1 MAAGYSEIKGAFIM
15 IIPVSVKNQSID
27 SSGITSDYK
36 AAISEYVWNGFEANA
51 TRIAIEYTLNEAFGV
66 KDLIIKDNG
75 DGIKYEDLQETF
87 GAFLA
92 SKKNLL
98 SLQLKSKVNKGKG
111 RFSFIAFS
119 NNAQW
124 HTIYKDNNIYKE
136 YDITMSSDK
145 KEVIDCSEPQLS
157 EKNTTGTEVRFTSIN
172 TLTAENMEFKIIE
185 AALLKDFAW
194 FLYLYKD
201 KNVELAVNK
210 EKIDYKK
217 YINTELSEKFL
228 VTIEEYKFE
237 INLVVWQE
245 SISEKFCCYYF
256 DDKNVL
262 KGSRTTTFNRNT
274 INFNH
279 SVFVKSEFFDDK
291 ENVVDDHEDAQ
302 INMFESSDEK
312 KILKKL
318 HKEIQKRIEKKINIY
333 LSDKAEEAVE
343 AMITERKTF
352 PKFPNDVYGQMR
364 KNDLKNVTKEIF
376 KLEPSIFHRLK
387 YVQEKSLLG
396 FLNLLLSSEERENVL
411 TIIEQIVE
419 LSPKQRDDF
428 SKILKKTS
436 LENII
441 DTIKFIED
449 RYRVIELLK
458 TIVYDLTKYA
468 NERDHIQKIVEKH
481 FWLFG
486 EQYNLASADQ
496 RMQKALEQ
504 YRNILYGEENITAKL
519 NPDAENERRMDIFM
533 CNTRNFETT
542 FETTLEENI
551 VVELK
556 APKVTLT
563 KKVLRQI
570 EDYMEY
576 IRRQPQFNSELRR
589 WKFIAVCREVDEHV
603 KSQYKVFEDR
613 GKVGL
618 VLKGDNCEVY
628 ALTWDDI
635 FKSFEMIHKPLLERL
650 KYDRERVANEL
661 LTAAGDA
668 EGREKA
674 DVLTEIAVAQM

>member
-1 MAAGYSEIKGAFIM
+1 M
-15 IIPVSVKNQSID
+15 
-27 SSGITSDYK
+27 
-36 AAISEYVWNGFEANA
+36 
-51 TRIAIEYTLNEAFGV
+51 
-66 KDLIIKDNG
+66 
-75 DGIKYEDLQETF
+75 
-87 GAFLA
+87 
-92 SKKNLL
+92 
-98 SLQLKSKVNKGKG
+98 KSKANKGKG

-119 NNAQW
+119 SNAEW
-124 HTIYKDNNIYKE
+124 HTVYKDNNVYKE
-136 YDITMSSDK
+136 YDINMSSDK

-157 EKNTTGTEVRFTSIN
+157 DRQETGTEVKFTNIN
-172 TLTAENMEFKIIE
+172 ILTAENMGFEIIE
-185 AALLKDFAW
+185 PALLKDFAW
-194 FLYLYKD
+194 FLYLYKNE
-201 KNVELAVNK
+201 NVEIVVND
-210 EKIDYKK
+210 EKIDYEK
-217 YINTELSEKFL
+217 YINTELSEKSM
-228 VTIEEYKFE
+228 VTIEGYRFE

-262 KGSRTTTFNRNT
+262 KGNRTTTFNRNT

-291 ENVVDDHEDAQ
+291 ENVISDHDDTQ
-302 INMFESSDEK
+302 INMFEYPDEK

-318 HKEIQKRIEKKINIY
+318 HKEIQMLIEKKISVY

-352 PKFPNDVYGQMR
+352 PEFPDDVYGQMR
-364 KNDLKNVTKEIF
+364 KNDLKKVTKEIF
-376 KLEPSIFHRLK
+376 KLEPLIFHKLK
-387 YVQEKSLLG
+387 QIQEKSLLG

-411 TIIEQIVE
+411 TIIEQVVE
-419 LSPKQRDDF
+419 LSPQQRTDF
-428 SKILKKTS
+428 SMILKKTS

-449 RYRVIELLK
+449 RYKVIELLK
-458 TIVYDLTKYA
+458 SIVYDLTKFA
-468 NERDHIQKIVEKH
+468 NERDHVQKIVERH

-504 YRNILYGEENITAKL
+504 YRNILYGEEDVAAKL
-519 NPDAENERRMDIFM
+519 NSDVENERRMDVFL
-533 CNTRNFETT
+533 CNTRNIETT

-556 APKVTLT
+556 APRVLLT
-563 KKVLRQI
+563 KKVLRQV
-570 EDYMEY
+570 EDYMDY
-576 IRRQPQFNSELRR
+576 VRRQPQFNSELRK
-589 WKFIAVCREVDEHV
+589 WKFIAVCKEVDDYV
-603 KSQYKVFEDR
+603 KSQYKAFEDK

-618 VLKGDNCEVY
+618 VFQVDNCEVY

-635 FKSFEMIHKPLLERL
+635 FKSFEIKHKPMLERL
-650 KYDRERVANEL
+650 KYNRERVANEL
-661 LTAAGDA
+661 MAEVSDT

-674 DVLTEIAVAQM
+674 DTLTKIAVAKVL

>member
-1 MAAGYSEIKGAFIM
+1 M

-36 AAISEYVWNGFEANA
+36 AAISEYIWNGFEANA
-51 TRIAIEYTLNEAFGV
+51 KRVIIEYTLNEAFGV
-66 KDLIIKDNG
+66 KELIIKDNG
-75 DGIKYEDLQETF
+75 DGINYDELEETF

-98 SLQLKSKVNKGKG
+98 SLQMKSKANKGKG

-119 NNAQW
+119 SNAEW
-124 HTIYKDNNIYKE
+124 HTVYKDNNVYKE
-136 YDITMSSDK
+136 YDINMSSDK

-157 EKNTTGTEVRFTSIN
+157 DRQETGTEVKFTNIN
-172 TLTAENMEFKIIE
+172 TLTAENMGFEIIE
-185 AALLKDFAW
+185 PALLKDFAW
-194 FLYLYKD
+194 FLYLYKN
-201 KNVELAVNK
+201 KNVEIVVND
-210 EKIDYKK
+210 EKIDYEK
-217 YINTELSEKFL
+217 YINTELSEKSM
-228 VTIEEYKFE
+228 VTIEGYRFE

-262 KGSRTTTFNRNT
+262 KGKRTTTFNRNT

-291 ENVVDDHEDAQ
+291 ENVISDHDDTQ
-302 INMFESSDEK
+302 INMFEHPDEK

-318 HKEIQKRIEKKINIY
+318 HKEIQMLIEKKISVY

-352 PKFPNDVYGQMR
+352 PEFPKDVYGQMR
-364 KNDLKNVTKEIF
+364 KNDLKRVTKEIF
-376 KLEPSIFHRLK
+376 KLEPLIFHKLK
-387 YVQEKSLLG
+387 QIQEKSLLG

-411 TIIEQIVE
+411 TIIEQVVE
-419 LSPKQRDDF
+419 LSPQQRSDF
-428 SKILKKTS
+428 SMILKKTS

-441 DTIKFIED
+441 DTIKSIED
-449 RYRVIELLK
+449 RYKVIELLK
-458 TIVYDLTKYA
+458 SIVYDLTKFA
-468 NERDHIQKIVEKH
+468 NERDHVQKIVERH

-504 YRNILYGEENITAKL
+504 YRNILYGEEDITAKL
-519 NPDAENERRMDIFM
+519 NSDAENERRMDIFL
-533 CNTRNFETT
+533 CNTRNIETR

-556 APKVTLT
+556 APRVLLT

-570 EDYMEY
+570 EDYMDY
-576 IRRQPQFNSELRR
+576 VRRQPQFNSELRK
-589 WKFIAVCREVDEHV
+589 WKFIAVCKEVDDYV
-603 KSQYKVFEDR
+603 KSQYKAFEDK

-618 VLKGDNCEVY
+618 VFQVDNCEVY

-635 FKSFEMIHKPLLERL
+635 FKS
-650 KYDRERVANEL
+650 
-661 LTAAGDA
+661 
-668 EGREKA
+668 
-674 DVLTEIAVAQM
+674 

>member
-1 MAAGYSEIKGAFIM
+1 MIWEANIM

-36 AAISEYVWNGFEANA
+36 AAISEYIWNGFEANA
-51 TRIAIEYTLNEAFGV
+51 KKVSIEYTLNEAFGV
-66 KDLIIKDNG
+66 KELIIKDNG
-75 DGIKYEDLQETF
+75 DGINYDELGETF

-98 SLQLKSKVNKGKG
+98 SLQIKSKANKGKG

-119 NNAQW
+119 SNAEW
-124 HTIYKDNNIYKE
+124 HTVYKDNNVYKE
-136 YDITMSSDK
+136 YDINMSSDK

-157 EKNTTGTEVRFTSIN
+157 DRQETGTEVKFTNIN
-172 TLTAENMEFKIIE
+172 TLTAENMGFEIIE
-185 AALLKDFAW
+185 PALLKDFAW
-194 FLYLYKD
+194 FLYLYKN
-201 KNVELAVNK
+201 KNVEIVVND
-210 EKIDYKK
+210 EKIDYEK
-217 YINTELSEKFL
+217 YIDTELSEKSM
-228 VTIEEYKFE
+228 VTIEGYRFE

-262 KGSRTTTFNRNT
+262 KGNRTTTFNRNT
-274 INFNH
+274 VNFNH

-291 ENVVDDHEDAQ
+291 ENVIGDHDDTQ
-302 INMFESSDEK
+302 INMFEYPDEK

-318 HKEIQKRIEKKINIY
+318 HKKIQMLIEKKISVY

-352 PKFPNDVYGQMR
+352 PEFPDDVYGQMR
-364 KNDLKNVTKEIF
+364 KNDLKRVTKEIF
-376 KLEPSIFHRLK
+376 KLEPLIFHKLK
-387 YVQEKSLLG
+387 QIQEKSLLG

-411 TIIEQIVE
+411 TIIEQVVE
-419 LSPKQRDDF
+419 LSPQQRTDF
-428 SKILKKTS
+428 SMILKKTS

-449 RYRVIELLK
+449 RYKVIELLK
-458 TIVYDLTKYA
+458 SIVYDLTKFA
-468 NERDHIQKIVEKH
+468 NERDHVQKIVERH

-504 YRNILYGEENITAKL
+504 YRNILYGEEDVTAKL
-519 NPDAENERRMDIFM
+519 NSDAENERRMDIFL
-533 CNTRNFETT
+533 CNTRNIETT

-556 APKVTLT
+556 APRVLLT
-563 KKVLRQI
+563 KKVLRQV
-570 EDYMEY
+570 EDYMDY
-576 IRRQPQFNSELRR
+576 VRRQPQFNSELRK
-589 WKFIAVCREVDEHV
+589 WKFIAVCKEVDDYV
-603 KSQYKVFEDR
+603 KSQYKAFEDK

-618 VLKGDNCEVY
+618 VFQVDNCEVY

-635 FKSFEMIHKPLLERL
+635 FKSFEIKHKPMLERL

-661 LTAAGDA
+661 MAEVSDT

-674 DVLTEIAVAQM
+674 DTLTKIAVAKVL

>member
-1 MAAGYSEIKGAFIM
+1 M

-36 AAISEYVWNGFEANA
+36 AAISEYIWNGFEANA
-51 TRIAIEYTLNEAFGV
+51 KKVSIEYTLNEAYGV
-66 KDLIIKDNG
+66 KELIIKDNG
-75 DGIKYEDLQETF
+75 DGINYDELRETF
-87 GAFLA
+87 GAFLT

-98 SLQLKSKVNKGKG
+98 SLQMKSKANKGKG

-119 NNAQW
+119 SNAEW
-124 HTIYKDNNIYKE
+124 HTVYKDNNVYKE
-136 YDITMSSDK
+136 YDINMSSDK
-145 KEVIDCSEPQLS
+145 KEVIECSEPQLS
-157 EKNTTGTEVRFTSIN
+157 DRQETGTEVKFTNIN
-172 TLTAENMEFKIIE
+172 TLTAENMGFEIIE
-185 AALLKDFAW
+185 PALLKNFAW
-194 FLYLYKD
+194 FLYLYKN
-201 KNVELAVNK
+201 KNVEIVVND
-210 EKIDYKK
+210 EKIDYEK
-217 YINTELSEKFL
+217 YINTELSEKYI
-228 VTIEEYKFE
+228 VTIEGYRFE

-256 DDKNVL
+256 DGRNVL
-262 KGSRTTTFNRNT
+262 KGNRTTTFNRNT

-291 ENVVDDHEDAQ
+291 ENVTGDQDDTQ
-302 INMFESSDEK
+302 INMFESPDEK

-318 HKEIQKRIEKKINIY
+318 HKEIQMLIEKKISVY

-352 PKFPNDVYGQMR
+352 PEFPDDVYGQMR
-364 KNDLKNVTKEIF
+364 KNDLKKVTKEIF
-376 KLEPSIFHRLK
+376 KLEPLIFHKLK
-387 YVQEKSLLG
+387 HIQEKSLLG

-411 TIIEQIVE
+411 TIIEQVVE
-419 LSPKQRDDF
+419 LSPQQRNDF
-428 SKILKKTS
+428 SMILKKTS

-449 RYRVIELLK
+449 RYKVIEVLK
-458 TIVYDLTKYA
+458 NIVYDLTKFA
-468 NERDHIQKIVEKH
+468 NERDHVQKIVERH

-496 RMQKALEQ
+496 RMQKALDR
-504 YRNILYGEENITAKL
+504 YRNILYGEEDVTAKL
-519 NPDAENERRMDIFM
+519 NSDAENERRMDIFL
-533 CNTRNFETT
+533 CNTRNIETT

-556 APKVTLT
+556 APRVLLT
-563 KKVLRQI
+563 KKVLRQV
-570 EDYMEY
+570 EDYMDY
-576 IRRQPQFNSELRR
+576 VKRQPQFNSELRK
-589 WKFIAVCREVDEHV
+589 WKFIAVCKEVDDYV
-603 KSQYKVFEDR
+603 KSQYKAFEDK

-618 VLKGDNCEVY
+618 VFQVDNCEIY

-635 FKSFEMIHKPLLERL
+635 FKSFEIKHKPMLERL

-661 LTAAGDA
+661 MAEVSDT

-674 DVLTEIAVAQM
+674 DTLTKIAVAKVL

>member
-1 MAAGYSEIKGAFIM
+1 MIWEANIM

-36 AAISEYVWNGFEANA
+36 AAISEYIWNGFEANA
-51 TRIAIEYTLNEAFGV
+51 KRVSIEYTLNEAFGV
-66 KDLIIKDNG
+66 KELIIKDNG
-75 DGIKYEDLQETF
+75 DGINYDELEETF

-98 SLQLKSKVNKGKG
+98 SLQMKSKANKGKG

-119 NNAQW
+119 SNAEW
-124 HTIYKDNNIYKE
+124 HTVYKDNNVYKE
-136 YDITMSSDK
+136 YDINMSSDK

-157 EKNTTGTEVRFTSIN
+157 DRQETGTEVKFTNIN
-172 TLTAENMEFKIIE
+172 TLTEENMGFEIIE
-185 AALLKDFAW
+185 PALLKDFAW
-194 FLYLYKD
+194 FLYLYKN
-201 KNVELAVNK
+201 KNVEIVVND
-210 EKIDYKK
+210 EKIDYEK
-217 YINTELSEKFL
+217 YINTELSEKFM
-228 VTIEEYKFE
+228 VTIEGYRFE

-262 KGSRTTTFNRNT
+262 KGKRTTTFNRNT

-291 ENVVDDHEDAQ
+291 ENVISDHDDTQ
-302 INMFESSDEK
+302 INMFEHLDEK

-318 HKEIQKRIEKKINIY
+318 HKEIQMLIEKKISVY

-352 PKFPNDVYGQMR
+352 PEFPKDVYGQMR
-364 KNDLKNVTKEIF
+364 KNDLKRVTKEIF
-376 KLEPSIFHRLK
+376 KLEPLIFHKLK
-387 YVQEKSLLG
+387 QIQEKSLLG

-411 TIIEQIVE
+411 TIIEQVVE
-419 LSPKQRDDF
+419 LSPQQRSDF
-428 SKILKKTS
+428 SMILKKTS

-449 RYRVIELLK
+449 RYKVIELLK
-458 TIVYDLTKYA
+458 SIVYDLTKFA
-468 NERDHIQKIVEKH
+468 NERDHVQKIVERH

-504 YRNILYGEENITAKL
+504 YRNILYGEEDITVEL
-519 NPDAENERRMDIFM
+519 NSDAENERRMDIFL
-533 CNTRNFETT
+533 CNTRNIETT

-556 APKVTLT
+556 APRVLLT

-570 EDYMEY
+570 EDYMDY
-576 IRRQPQFNSELRR
+576 VRRQPQFNSELRK
-589 WKFIAVCREVDEHV
+589 WKFIAVCKEVDGYV
-603 KSQYKVFEDR
+603 KSQYKAFEDK

-618 VLKGDNCEVY
+618 VFQVDNCEVY

-635 FKSFEMIHKPLLERL
+635 FKSFEIKHKPMLERL

-661 LTAAGDA
+661 IAEVSDI

-674 DVLTEIAVAQM
+674 DTLTKIAVAKVL

>member
-1 MAAGYSEIKGAFIM
+1 M

-36 AAISEYVWNGFEANA
+36 AAISEYIWNGFEANA
-51 TRIAIEYTLNEAFGV
+51 KKVSIEYTLNEAYGV
-66 KDLIIKDNG
+66 KELIIKDNG
-75 DGIKYEDLQETF
+75 DGINYDELRETF
-87 GAFLA
+87 GAFLT

-98 SLQLKSKVNKGKG
+98 SLQMKSKANKGKG

-119 NNAQW
+119 SNAEW
-124 HTIYKDNNIYKE
+124 HTVYKDNNVYKE
-136 YDITMSSDK
+136 YDINMSSDK
-145 KEVIDCSEPQLS
+145 KEVIECSEPQLS
-157 EKNTTGTEVRFTSIN
+157 DRQETGTEVKFTNIN
-172 TLTAENMEFKIIE
+172 TLTAENMGFEIIE
-185 AALLKDFAW
+185 PALLKDFAW
-194 FLYLYKD
+194 FLYLYKN
-201 KNVELAVNK
+201 KNVEIVVND
-210 EKIDYKK
+210 EKIDYEK
-217 YINTELSEKFL
+217 YINIELSEKYI
-228 VTIEEYKFE
+228 VTIEGYRFE

-256 DDKNVL
+256 DGRNVL
-262 KGSRTTTFNRNT
+262 KGNRTTTFNRNT

-291 ENVVDDHEDAQ
+291 ENVTGDQDDTQ
-302 INMFESSDEK
+302 INMFESPDEK

-318 HKEIQKRIEKKINIY
+318 HKEIQMLIEKKISVY

-352 PKFPNDVYGQMR
+352 PEFPDDVYGQMR
-364 KNDLKNVTKEIF
+364 KNDLKKVTKEIF
-376 KLEPSIFHRLK
+376 KLEPLIFHKLK
-387 YVQEKSLLG
+387 HIQEKSLLG

-411 TIIEQIVE
+411 TIIEQVVE
-419 LSPKQRDDF
+419 LSPQQRNDF
-428 SKILKKTS
+428 SMILKKTS

-449 RYRVIELLK
+449 RYKVIEVLK
-458 TIVYDLTKYA
+458 NIVYDLTKFA
-468 NERDHIQKIVEKH
+468 NERDHVQKIVERH

-496 RMQKALEQ
+496 RMQKALDR
-504 YRNILYGEENITAKL
+504 YRNILYGEEDVTAKL
-519 NPDAENERRMDIFM
+519 NSDAENERRMDIFL
-533 CNTRNFETT
+533 CNTRNIETT

-556 APKVTLT
+556 APRVLLT
-563 KKVLRQI
+563 KKVLRQV
-570 EDYMEY
+570 EDYMDY
-576 IRRQPQFNSELRR
+576 VKRQPQFNSELRK
-589 WKFIAVCREVDEHV
+589 WKFIAVCKEVDDYV
-603 KSQYKVFEDR
+603 KSQYKAFEDK

-618 VLKGDNCEVY
+618 VFQVDNCEIY

-635 FKSFEMIHKPLLERL
+635 FKSFEIKHKPMLERL

-661 LTAAGDA
+661 MAEVSDT

-674 DVLTEIAVAQM
+674 DTLTKIAVAKVL

>member
-1 MAAGYSEIKGAFIM
+1 M

-36 AAISEYVWNGFEANA
+36 AAISEYIWNGFEANA
-51 TRIAIEYTLNEAFGV
+51 KRVSIEYTLNEAFGV
-66 KDLIIKDNG
+66 KELIIKDNG
-75 DGIKYEDLQETF
+75 DGINYDELEETF

-98 SLQLKSKVNKGKG
+98 SLQMKSKANKGKG

-119 NNAQW
+119 SNAEW
-124 HTIYKDNNIYKE
+124 HTVYKDNNVYKE
-136 YDITMSSDK
+136 YDINMSSDK

-157 EKNTTGTEVRFTSIN
+157 DRQETGTEVKFTNIN
-172 TLTAENMEFKIIE
+172 TLTEENMGFEIIE
-185 AALLKDFAW
+185 PALLKDFAW
-194 FLYLYKD
+194 FLYLYKN
-201 KNVELAVNK
+201 KNVEIVVND
-210 EKIDYKK
+210 EKIDYEK
-217 YINTELSEKFL
+217 YINTELSEKFM
-228 VTIEEYKFE
+228 VTIEGYRFE

-262 KGSRTTTFNRNT
+262 KGKRTTTFNRNT

-291 ENVVDDHEDAQ
+291 ENVISDHDDTQ
-302 INMFESSDEK
+302 INMFEHLDEK

-318 HKEIQKRIEKKINIY
+318 HKEIQMLIEKKISVY

-352 PKFPNDVYGQMR
+352 PEFPKDVYGQMR
-364 KNDLKNVTKEIF
+364 KNDLKRVTKEIF
-376 KLEPSIFHRLK
+376 KLEPLIFHKLK
-387 YVQEKSLLG
+387 QIQEKSLLG

-411 TIIEQIVE
+411 TIIEQVVE
-419 LSPKQRDDF
+419 LSPQQRSDF
-428 SKILKKTS
+428 SMILKKTS

-449 RYRVIELLK
+449 RYKVIELLK
-458 TIVYDLTKYA
+458 SIVYDLTKFA
-468 NERDHIQKIVEKH
+468 NERDHVQKIVERH

-504 YRNILYGEENITAKL
+504 YRNILYGEEDITVEL
-519 NPDAENERRMDIFM
+519 NSDAENERRMDIFL
-533 CNTRNFETT
+533 CNTRNIETT

-556 APKVTLT
+556 APRVLLT

-570 EDYMEY
+570 EDYMDY
-576 IRRQPQFNSELRR
+576 VRRQPQFNSELRK
-589 WKFIAVCREVDEHV
+589 WKFIAVCKEVDGYV
-603 KSQYKVFEDR
+603 KSQYKAFEDK

-618 VLKGDNCEVY
+618 VFQVDNCEVY

-635 FKSFEMIHKPLLERL
+635 FKSFEIKHKPMLERL

-661 LTAAGDA
+661 IAEVSDI

-674 DVLTEIAVAQM
+674 DTLTKIAVAKVL

>member
-1 MAAGYSEIKGAFIM
+1 M

-27 SSGITSDYK
+27 SSGITNDYK

-51 TRIAIEYTLNEAFGV
+51 TKVTIEYTRNEAFGV
-66 KDLIIKDNG
+66 KELIIKDNG
-75 DGIKYEDLQETF
+75 DGINYDELEETF

-98 SLQLKSKVNKGKG
+98 SLQMKSKANKGKG

-119 NNAQW
+119 SNAEW
-124 HTIYKDNNIYKE
+124 HTVYKDNNLYKE

-145 KEVIDCSEPQLS
+145 KEVVDCSEPQLS
-157 EKNTTGTEVRFTSIN
+157 KKNETGTEVKFTNIK
-172 TLTAENMEFKIIE
+172 TLTVENMDFEIIE
-185 AALLKDFAW
+185 PALLKDFAW
-194 FLYLYKD
+194 FLYLYKNR
-201 KNVELAVNK
+201 NVEIVVNG
-210 EKIDYKK
+210 EKIDYEK
-217 YINTELSEKFL
+217 YINTELSEKSM
-228 VTIEEYKFE
+228 VTIEGYRFE

-256 DDKNVL
+256 DNKNVL
-262 KGSRTTTFNRNT
+262 KGNRTTTFNRNT

-279 SVFVKSEFFDDK
+279 SVFVKSGFFDNK
-291 ENVVDDHEDAQ
+291 ENVVGDHDDIQ
-302 INMFESSDEK
+302 INMFELPDEK

-318 HKEIQKRIEKKINIY
+318 HKEIQKLIERKISIY

-352 PKFPNDVYGQMR
+352 PEFPSDVYGQMR
-364 KNDLKNVTKEIF
+364 KNDLKKVTKEIF
-376 KLEPSIFHRLK
+376 KLEPLIFHKLK
-387 YVQEKSLLG
+387 PIQEKSLLG

-411 TIIEQIVE
+411 TIVEQIVE
-419 LSPKQRDDF
+419 LSPRQRDDF

-449 RYRVIELLK
+449 RYKVIELLR
-458 TIVYDLTKYA
+458 TIVYDLTKFA
-468 NERDHIQKIVEKH
+468 NERDHVQKIVEKH

-496 RMQKALEQ
+496 RMQKALEE
-504 YRNILYGEENITAKL
+504 YRNILYGEDDVTATL

-533 CNTRNFETT
+533 CNTRNVETT

-556 APKVTLT
+556 APKVPLT

-570 EDYMEY
+570 EDYMDY
-576 IRRQPQFNSELRR
+576 VRRQPQFNSELRK
-589 WKFIAVCREVDEHV
+589 WKFIAVCKEVDDYV
-603 KSQYKVFEDR
+603 KSQYKAFEDK

-618 VLKGDNCEVY
+618 VFKVDNCEVY
-628 ALTWDDI
+628 AFTWDDI
-635 FKSFEMIHKPLLERL
+635 FKSFEMRHNPLLERL
-650 KYDRERVANEL
+650 KYDRERVADEL
-661 LTAAGDA
+661 LAEVIDT

-674 DVLTEIAVAQM
+674 DALTKMALTQV